1 MPVNSPH
8 PPNDHPP
15 PRSARPKGRRLSNRR
30 ILAPVDW
37 DEAVRLYLE
46 ELRSIASLA
55 RQWKT
60 SFNRMRNGL
69 VKKGVRI
76 RKNDPPRDEK
86 AIALY
91 AVWHRAKR
99 AGEFAKAFK
108 GFAVFRSWA
117 LEHGY
122 ERGKVLV
129 AHDTSQALTEAN
141 ARFVSRKDAAK
152 LREIRYPKKGRTA
165 VTAFQETKSL
175 AEWSR
180 DPRCKVSK
188 QLLRSRLLAGYL
200 PEEAI
205 TKPPGA
211 VKRGADALT
220 AGRSKVNATESVAA
234 APKRIDWD
242 RAKAMYRRG
251 VALPEILRA
260 IGCSRSGFHNAMR
273 RLGVPVRWR
282 VGRTSTLAGRRL
294 HEMWDDLRKK
304 CEIAAHAEKPT
315 REQRTLSMAR
325 AWKVF
330 ARFHRWAMGRG
341 YEPGMVL
348 VRNDAR
354 KPYSQW
360 NCDLLSWEEARE
372 RRAGRTRT

>member
-1 MPVNSPH
+1 MSLDPPASTNS
-8 PPNDHPP
+8 DPP

-30 ILAPVDW
+30 VLTPVDW
-37 DEAVRLYLE
+37 DEALRLYVE
-46 ELRSIASLA
+46 EVRSIASLA

-99 AGEFAKAFK
+99 AGEFSKAFK
-108 GFAVFRSWA
+108 SFAVFRSWA

-122 ERGKVLV
+122 ERGQALV
-129 AHDTSQALTEAN
+129 AHDTSQPLTKDN

-152 LREIRYPKKGRTA
+152 LREVRHPKKGRTA

-175 AEWSR
+175 AAWSR
-180 DPRCKVSK
+180 DPRCAVSK
-188 QLLRSRLLAGYL
+188 QLLRSRLLARYL

-220 AGRSKVNATESVAA
+220 AGGSKANATESVAA
-234 APKRIDWD
+234 GPKRIDWD

-260 IGCSRSGFHNAMR
+260 IGCSRSGFHSAMR

-282 VGRTSTLAGRRL
+282 VGRTATLAGRRL

-304 CEIAAHAEKPT
+304 CEIAARAEKPT
-315 REQRTLSMAR
+315 REQRALSMAR
-325 AWKVF
+325 AWTVF

-348 VRNDAR
+348 MRKDAR

-360 NCDLLSWEEARE
+360 NCVWVTVEEARE
-372 RRAGRTRT
+372 RRAGRARV